1 MRIALEG
8 FVLLNLLMN
17 GFALLM
23 SARVASCKRIRPGK
37 ILCGAWAGTLYA
49 LLAYTWPPART
60 VLFFPVSLL
69 MAACIAPQMRVRVLL
84 RCAGILIGCTFLL
97 GGTGY
102 ALMQA
107 LKSRG
112 LALALGTP
120 VALYCVFRLVRTRT
134 ERSGSMTVRLRC
146 EYLGNSA
153 ELDGFVDSGN
163 RLLDAVT
170 GLPAIVVSAGDVRRV
185 LPKSADPAD
194 ISTLPPGF
202 RLIALAGVCGAE
214 MVMCFH
220 PKVWVRQK
228 DAWCEVQAVMA
239 IAPRPLPEGALVPL
253 SLV

>member
-107 LKSRG
+107 FKSRK

-120 VALYCVFRLVRTRT
+120 VALYCVFRLERTPSARIQADSP
-134 ERSGSMTVRLRC
+134 RGRLRR
-146 EYLGNSA
+146 G
-153 ELDGFVDSGN
+153 DGDVLSPQGVGQAKG
-163 RLLDAVT
+163 RLVRGAGRHGDR
-170 GLPAIVVSAGDVRRV
+170 PAPSAGGCARAA
-185 LPKSADPAD
+185 LPCIKRFVK
-194 ISTLPPGF
+194 T
-202 RLIALAGVCGAE
+202 
-214 MVMCFH
+214 
-220 PKVWVRQK
+220 
-228 DAWCEVQAVMA
+228 
-239 IAPRPLPEGALVPL
+239 
-253 SLV
+253 